1 MQRRPP
7 LDPQDPGRND
17 EPERRQETGGP
28 SPKNKH
34 TDDTNDGQE
43 LRGEDRLSTAQQ
55 AIGSFLRATRTA
67 QKLTQEQVASMTRST
82 PWHLSRAAISAI
94 ERGQNFPGMEAMLAL
109 SNVLYV
115 DPKELIERARL
126 STTVPI
132 DVTDMSLE
140 KLDQRATQYFWA
152 GDFRQSLSVYDA
164 MLERLALET
173 HHDREWVATKVASL
187 EIRRA
192 TALKR
197 AGALLSA
204 IATAER
210 AISLSVD
217 LPQIHVEAYVVLAD
231 LQCQRGH
238 LPLAGDAAKRAIEL
252 AEKASPRIQGWAWM
266 VHAHV
271 LFLAG
276 EFESARKA
284 FLEAGR
290 YAKVAGDEQHLTHIE
305 GDVGMCLVELGQIAE
320 AREWVVRAVERARQQ
335 SQPALEASWLVELG
349 KIACRQDAPEEAD
362 SYATAAL
369 WIAKPR
375 EHLMTVFRAEWL
387 RHRVVRKLRPEDP
400 DRHRLTHLRKLYL
413 DLDQHEGIE
422 EVQEFKKIV
431 IRAPRVEHRN
441 EP

>member
-1 MQRRPP
+1 LPI
-7 LDPQDPGRND
+7 
-17 EPERRQETGGP
+17 
-28 SPKNKH
+28 
-34 TDDTNDGQE
+34 
-43 LRGEDRLSTAQQ
+43 EDRLFAPQQ

-67 QKLTQEQVASMTRST
+67 QKLTQEQVATMTRST

-126 STTVPI
+126 STAVPV
-132 DVTDMSLE
+132 DVTDLSLE
-140 KLDQRATQYFWA
+140 QLDQRATQYFWA
-152 GDFRQSLSVYDA
+152 GDFRQALSVYDA
-164 MLERLALET
+164 MLEKLALET
-173 HHDREWVATKVASL
+173 HHDREWIARKVAGL

-210 AISLSVD
+210 AISLSVE
-217 LPQIHVEAYVVLAD
+217 LPQTHVEAYIVLAD

-252 AEKASPRIQGWAWM
+252 AEQASPRIKGWAWM

-276 EFESARKA
+276 EHESARKA
-284 FLEAGR
+284 FLEAR
-290 YAKVAGDEQHLTHIE
+290 KHATHAGDEQHLTHIE
-305 GDVGMCLVELGQIAE
+305 GDIGMCWVELGQIAE
-320 AREWVVRAVERARQQ
+320 ARKWVVRAVERARQQ

-349 KIACRQDAPEEAD
+349 KIASRQDTLEEAD
-362 SYATAAL
+362 SYANAAL
-369 WIAKPR
+369 RIAKPR
-375 EHLMTVFRAEWL
+375 EHLITVFRAEWL
-387 RHRVVRKLRPEDP
+387 RHRVARRLHPEDP
-400 DRHRLTHLRKLYL
+400 DRHRLAHLRKLYL
-413 DLDQHEGIE
+413 HLDQHEGIE
-422 EVQEFKKIV
+422 EVQEFKKTV
-431 IRAPRVEHRN
+431 MRAPRAEYRN

>member
-1 MQRRPP
+1 
-7 LDPQDPGRND
+7 
-17 EPERRQETGGP
+17 
-28 SPKNKH
+28 
-34 TDDTNDGQE
+34 
-43 LRGEDRLSTAQQ
+43 
-55 AIGSFLRATRTA
+55 
-67 QKLTQEQVASMTRST
+67 MTRST

-126 STTVPI
+126 STAVPV

-140 KLDQRATQYFWA
+140 QLDQRATQYFWA

-164 MLERLALET
+164 MLEKLALET
-173 HHDREWVATKVASL
+173 HHDREWVTTKVASL

-210 AISLSVD
+210 AISLSAE
-217 LPQIHVEAYVVLAD
+217 LPQIHVEAYIVLAD

-252 AEKASPRIQGWAWM
+252 AEKATPRVQGWAWM

-284 FLEAGR
+284 FLEAR
-290 YAKVAGDEQHLTHIE
+290 KYAQLAGDEQHLTHIE
-305 GDVGMCLVELGQIAE
+305 GDVGMC
-320 AREWVVRAVERARQQ
+320 W
-335 SQPALEASWLVELG
+335 VELG
-349 KIACRQDAPEEAD
+349 KIACRQDTLDEAD

-369 WIAKPR
+369 RIAKPR
-375 EHLMTVFRAEWL
+375 EHLMTIFRAEWL
-387 RHRVVRKLRPEDP
+387 RHRIVRRLRPEDS
-400 DRHRLTHLRKLYL
+400 DRHRIAHLRKLYL

-422 EVQEFKKIV
+422 EVQEFKKTV

>member
-1 MQRRPP
+1 MERRPP
-7 LDPQDPGRND
+7 RDPLDSGRDGEPGR
-17 EPERRQETGGP
+17 RQKTGTP
-28 SPKNKH
+28 STRNKH
-34 TDDTNDGQE
+34 TNDATDGQE
-43 LRGEDRLSTAQQ
+43 PQAEVRLFAAQQ

-126 STTVPI
+126 STAVPV

-140 KLDQRATQYFWA
+140 QLDQRATQYFWA
-152 GDFRQSLSVYDA
+152 GDFRQALSVYDA
-164 MLERLALET
+164 MLEKLALET
-173 HHDREWVATKVASL
+173 HHDRDWVSRKVASL

-210 AISLSVD
+210 AISLSVE
-217 LPQIHVEAYVVLAD
+217 LPQTHVEAYIVLAD

-252 AEKASPRIQGWAWM
+252 AEKASPKIQGWAWM

-271 LFLAG
+271 LFLSG
-276 EFESARKA
+276 EYESARMA
-284 FLEAGR
+284 FLEAR
-290 YAKVAGDEQHLTHIE
+290 KYAKLAGDEQHLTHIE
-305 GDVGMCLVELGQIAE
+305 GDVGMCCVELGQIAD
-320 AREWVVRAVERARQQ
+320 ARKWVVRAVERARQQ
-335 SQPALEASWLVELG
+335 TQPALEASWLVELG
-349 KIACRQDAPEEAD
+349 KIACSQDALEEAD
-362 SYATAAL
+362 GYANAAL
-369 WIAKPR
+369 QIAKPR

-387 RHRVVRKLRPEDP
+387 RHRIARRLRPDDP
-400 DRHRLTHLRKLYL
+400 DRHRLAHLRKLYL
-413 DLDQHEGIE
+413 DLDQHEGVDEI
-422 EVQEFKKIV
+422 QEFKKTV
-431 IRAPRVEHRN
+431 MRALKAEHRN